1 MLLQLTIRNFALIET
16 LSLDFKSGF
25 TILSGETGAGK
36 SILIDAINYVLGGK
50 FNKDLIRT
58 GEKKAFVEAIYSIDK
73 NDNLKEILHEYDI
86 EYEETLILSRETF
99 QNGKSITKINGK
111 SVVLGTLKRISEKL
125 LDIHGQ
131 HNNQNLLN
139 KENHIIYLD
148 SFGDK
153 NLKKYCR
160 EYYINF
166 QKLKD
171 LKSKISELSLEG
183 KNEKLINYIEYQL
196 NEINEGNL
204 KKGEE
209 EELSH
214 KYSILSNSEK
224 IHKSL
229 SISYNL
235 LNSSTEENS
244 ILNLLDNII
253 RELGSIEKHSE
264 KILKINENANNIY
277 YELQEIAREIRDISE
292 EVIYDDD
299 ELESINS
306 RIYKIGLLKKKY
318 GNSIDEIIKYKKD
331 LEYQLHKS
339 THSEKII
346 KELKYEMKLII
357 DTLNDIALKIHKKRE
372 ISAKNL
378 EEKIQHELEYVGLG
392 KCQFKIS
399 VELMDDFNYNGK
411 NNVQFMISTN
421 PGEPIKPMEKVVS
434 GGELSRI
441 MLALKTV
448 FIDKDKVPT
457 VIFDEIDTGI
467 SGRVAQ
473 SVAEK
478 MYEISTR
485 HQVFCITH
493 LPQIA
498 SMSDN
503 HYIVRKNVENE
514 KTFTTVEQICQK
526 QKIKEVGKMLGGV
539 ELTHNTLMNA
549 KDMINLANEKK
560 QGIRQMYT

>member
-86 EYEETLILSRETF
+86 EYEDTLILSRETF

-111 SVVLGTLKRISEKL
+111 SVVLSTLKKISEKL

-153 NLKKYCR
+153 DLKKYCK
-160 EYYINF
+160 EYYMNF

-171 LKSKISELSLEG
+171 IKIKINELSLEG

-209 EELSH
+209 EELNH

-224 IHKSL
+224 IRKAL

-235 LNSSTEENS
+235 LNSSTEENA
-244 ILNLLDNII
+244 ILNLLDNIM

-264 KILKINENANNIY
+264 KIQQINENTNNIY

-299 ELESINS
+299 ELENINS

-331 LEYQLHKS
+331 LEDQLHKS
-339 THSEKII
+339 TNSEKII
-346 KELKYEMKLII
+346 KELKSEMKVITNI
-357 DTLNDIALKIHKKRE
+357 LNDIALRIHKKRE
-372 ISAKNL
+372 SSAKKL

-392 KCQFKIS
+392 KCQFKVSI
-399 VELMDDFNYNGK
+399 ELIDNFNSKGRDY
-411 NNVQFMISTN
+411 VQFMISTN
-421 PGEPIKPMEKVVS
+421 PGEPIKPMEKIVS

-448 FIDKDKVPT
+448 FIDRDKVPT

-467 SGRVAQ
+467 SGRIAQ

-503 HYIVRKNVENE
+503 HYIVKKNVENK
-514 KTFTTVEQICQK
+514 KTFTTVEQICQEE
-526 QKIKEVGKMLGGV
+526 KIKEVGKMLGGV

-549 KDMINLANEKK
+549 KDMIDLANEKK
-560 QGIRQMYT
+560 QGIREMYT